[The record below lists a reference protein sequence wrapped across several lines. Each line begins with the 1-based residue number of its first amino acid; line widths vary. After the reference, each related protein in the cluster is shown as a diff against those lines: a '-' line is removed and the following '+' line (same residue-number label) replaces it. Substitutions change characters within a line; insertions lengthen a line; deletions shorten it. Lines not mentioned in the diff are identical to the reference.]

1 MQADFGHLS
10 NEQRDFVAVL
20 KSYVIQLNS
29 AELQRRVTANDGT
42 LNVRLD
48 GHDVALVRGTHFFY
62 NKKDKNSF

>member
-1 MQADFGHLS
+1 M
-10 NEQRDFVAVL
+10 AVL
-20 KSYVIQLNS
+20 KSYVVQLNS
-29 AELQRRVTANDGT
+29 AELQRRVTANEGT